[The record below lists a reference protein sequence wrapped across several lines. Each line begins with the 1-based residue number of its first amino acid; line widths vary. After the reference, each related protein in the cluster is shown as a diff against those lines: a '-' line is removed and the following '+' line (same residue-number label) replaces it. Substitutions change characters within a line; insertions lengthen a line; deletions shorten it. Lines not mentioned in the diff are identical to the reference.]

1 MIVLVL
7 NSGSSSVKYQLWD
20 MKINSMRARGLV
32 SRIGIDNPLL
42 EHRTNNHNIKIKPE
56 GKITHADAIKLALDA
71 LVHPE
76 YGVIKS
82 ISQIDAVGHRVVH
95 GGEKFSESALIN
107 SQVKEA
113 IRECIELAPLHNP
126 PNLLGI
132 EACEKILPG
141 VPQVAVFD
149 TAFHQTME
157 PVAYIY
163 PIPYEYYE
171 KYRIRRYGFHGTS
184 HYYVSHRAAEIL
196 GKPITK
202 LRIITLHLGNGA
214 SVTAVKFGKSV
225 DTSMGFTPLEGLAM
239 GTRCGDIDPAIVM
252 FLMEKQNLSLEQIN
266 NILNKKSGLLGVSGV
281 SNDLRD
287 ILEAASKGNERAKL
301 AFEIYCYRVKK
312 FIGAYAA
319 AMGGVDAIVF
329 TAGAGENSPEV
340 REKSV
345 EGLEFL
351 GIKIDKD
358 KNNAAIG
365 IEKDISTEDA
375 RVRTLVIPTN
385 EELVIALETERIVRR
400 CFEPISLGE
409 PCEQYFNRKNNPK
422 SQKN

>member
-400 CFEPISLGE
+400 HFEPISLDE
-409 PCEQYFNRKNNPK
+409 PCEQYSNGKNNPK

>member
-42 EHRTNNHNIKIKPE
+42 EHRTNNHTIKIKPE

-107 SQVKEA
+107 SKVKEA

-312 FIGAYAA
+312 YIGAYAA

-358 KNNAAIG
+358 KNNAARG

-400 CFEPISLGE
+400 HFEPISLDE
-409 PCEQYFNRKNNPK
+409 PCEQYSNGKNNPK
-422 SQKN
+422 SQKS

>member
-1 MIVLVL
+1 M
-7 NSGSSSVKYQLWD
+7 
-20 MKINSMRARGLV
+20 
-32 SRIGIDNPLL
+32 
-42 EHRTNNHNIKIKPE
+42 
-56 GKITHADAIKLALDA
+56 
-71 LVHPE
+71 VHPE

-107 SQVKEA
+107 SKVKEA

-287 ILEAASKGNERAKL
+287 VLEAASKGNERAKL

-312 FIGAYAA
+312 YIGAYAA

-358 KNNAAIG
+358 KNNAARG

-400 CFEPISLGE
+400 HFEPISLDE